1 MALPL
6 AAYALSDAS
15 AVQTPALLIYPA
27 IVDSNIKA
35 TLRML
40 DGDADRWRPHMKTV
54 KSAAVLKQLYA
65 HGVVNLKCAT
75 TLELHVACHSG
86 AADVLLAFSVSG
98 ANAARV
104 VELAQHHLA
113 TKISVL
119 VENKRQAQAW
129 HGAAVGIF
137 IDVNGGMDRTGISPE
152 REAEIIGLAEYLGTQ
167 FRGLHYY
174 DGNMS
179 SYSGA
184 ELVNRAHAGYE
195 RLLGLANA
203 LTAANFPPQEVI
215 TSGTPS
221 TPAAISFEGFRN
233 ASFIHR
239 VSPGTVVFN
248 DLNSLKQLPDY
259 GYAPAAVVLSTIVS
273 QPTSDFITCDA
284 GHKAVT
290 VDSGVPNCAVIGH
303 PELAALK
310 PSEEHLPL
318 QVSEGASSPAAG
330 QQLYLLPKHVCPT
343 VNNFDEALFVV
354 NGRIQSVEPIDA
366 RGHER
371 PLLKAKVAP

>member
-1 MALPL
+1 MVLPL
-6 AAYALSDAS
+6 EAYALSETGS
-15 AVQTPALLIYPA
+15 VQTPALLIYPA
-27 IVDSNIKA
+27 IVDSNIQA

-40 DGDADRWRPHMKTV
+40 DGDANRWRPHIKTV
-54 KSAAVLKQLYA
+54 KSAAVLKRLYA

-104 VELAQHHLA
+104 VDLAQHHRE

-119 VENKRQAQAW
+119 VENEKQARSW
-129 HGAAVGIF
+129 RGAPVGIF
-137 IDVNGGMDRTGISPE
+137 IDVNGGMNRTGISPE
-152 REAEIIGLAEYLGTQ
+152 REAEIRGLAEYLGSQ

-179 SYSGA
+179 AYSGA
-184 ELVNRAHAGYE
+184 ELVEQAHTGYE
-195 RLLGLANA
+195 RLRALVDA

-221 TPAAISFEGFRN
+221 TPAAISFEGFRS
-233 ASFIHR
+233 APFIHR
-239 VSPGTVVFN
+239 VSPGTVVFS
-248 DLNSLKQLPDY
+248 DLNSLKQLPNY
-259 GYAPAAVVLSTIVS
+259 GYAPAAVVLSTVVS
-273 QPTSDFITCDA
+273 QPTADFITCDA

-290 VDSGVPNCAVIGH
+290 VDSGVPNCVVIGR

-318 QVSEGASSPAAG
+318 QVSEGASSPAIG
-330 QQLYLLPKHVCPT
+330 ELLYLLPKHVCPT

-354 NGRIQSVEPIDA
+354 NGRIDSIAPIDA

-371 PLLKAKVAP
+371 PLSKAQVAH